1 MATKITIDNT
11 DPTKVTF
18 AGINFDK
25 DNTPSFTGKL
35 TGSANNAGQLI
46 QIRDSLSVIGTVKT
60 ASDGSWSFDFGSASG
75 KTLSDGAHNINVR
88 LAGNAAVTATYKVT
102 IDTSTATPTA
112 FASPASTYTDVN
124 GATHIVTNTS
134 YPMIS
139 GRAEPGAEVD
149 FFNRDVVVDNPDLP
163 PDQRFG
169 LIGST
174 TADASGNYSFEL
186 KVFQTDDEGN
196 LILDAKGNP
205 MVDAN
210 QSTNLFPDGTYRIG
224 VTSTDPATNYAVG
237 APIVI
242 EVDTVVQAPVVY
254 SLDNAAGISDGAA
267 NINGVVYTN
276 DDTPTIKGLAE
287 TGSEVTIT
295 DAAGNVLGTAMAD
308 GAVVNGQ
315 STFTFQV
322 DNAQALSQGLHTF
335 NFITTDRAGNVS
347 TPTPQVIGVDSQ
359 TTAPTVSMADA
370 VTSGRVKY
378 TNDNTPTISGVAEA
392 GATVEFKDQLGNT
405 LGSVTAGSNGAYS
418 FTPTTAMADGAK
430 TITAK
435 STDALG
441 NSASTTYNV
450 TIDTQI
456 AAPTMAAGSP
466 ALTVGGVTYNN
477 DSTPTITGTAE
488 AGSTVTVTDGTTVLG
503 TTVAGSDGKY
513 SFTTPDEHT
522 MSEGSHALSVSAKDI
537 AGNVSETVT
546 QNVTIDTRAPTVTE
560 TLASPAVTSA
570 GVTYDRDNTPTITG
584 VTEAG
589 STVTVK
595 DGDTV
600 LGTTV
605 AGADGKYSF
614 TPAESFKL
622 IDGVHT
628 LNVTATDLAGNVS
641 AAAASQT
648 VKIDTVAPTV
658 TETLTSPAVVAANGV
673 TYDSDNTPT
682 IKGVAEAG
690 ATVTVSDG
698 DTVLGSTV
706 ADDQGNYSFTPTAA
720 LADGVHTLNVTAT
733 DLAGNVSAAA
743 ASQTFTIDATAPNK
757 PTESVAVSPTLTV
770 GGVTYDTDRTPTITG
785 TAEAGSTVTIMDGT
799 TTLGTTTANAQGA
812 YSFTVADANQL
823 SGGAHSFSVTA
834 TDLAGNTSTAS
845 PATTRNVVCYM
856 SGTRLQTQ
864 DGWKLVEQLTVGDL
878 LKTASGQSQ
887 PVTWL
892 GSTTIDCRRQGNK
905 QHAYPVRIAQHAFGY
920 QLPERDLFVS
930 PLHSIYVE
938 GVMIPAIHLVNGLT
952 VTQDQT
958 EGLVTYYHVELPQ
971 HDAVFAEGLPAETYL
986 DTSPENRHFFSMN
999 NGDQKVFEMNL
1010 QFPACPEGTPVWQ
1023 HIWDTQG
1030 YAPLTQSGPIV
1041 EAVKAMLMQ
1050 QAQLVQ
1056 EDKRLFA

>member
-1 MATKITIDNT
+1 MATKITINDI
-11 DPTKVTF
+11 DPFVTF
-18 AGINFDK
+18 AGVNFDK
-25 DNTPSFTGKL
+25 DNTPSFIGKL
-35 TGSANNAGQLI
+35 TGLANNGGQTV
-46 QIRDSLSVIGTVKT
+46 QIRDSLSVIGTVTT
-60 ASDGSWSFDFGSASG
+60 ASDGTWSFDFGSAAG
-75 KTLSDGAHNINVR
+75 KTLTDGAHNINVR

-112 FASPASTYTDVN
+112 FASPAATYIDAN
-124 GATHIVTNTS
+124 GATHIITNTS

-139 GRAEPGAEVD
+139 GKAEPGAEVD
-149 FFNRDVVVDNPDLP
+149 FFNRDVVVNNPDVP

-174 TADASGNYSFEL
+174 TADNNGNYSFEL

-210 QSTNLFPDGTYRIG
+210 QSTNLFPDGTYHIG

-254 SLDNAAGISDGAA
+254 SLDAAPGISDGAA

-295 DAAGNVLGTAMAD
+295 DASGNVLGTAMAN

-322 DNAQALSQGLHTF
+322 DNAHALSQGLHTF

-347 TPTPQVIGVDSQ
+347 TPTPQVIGVDSL
-359 TTAPTVSMADA
+359 TSVPTASIANA
-370 VTSGRVKY
+370 VVAGGVEY
-378 TNDNTPTISGVAEA
+378 TNNNMPTLTGVAEA
-392 GATVEFKDQLGNT
+392 GATVTFKDQDGNALGT
-405 LGSVTAGSNGAYS
+405 ATAGANGAYS

-430 TITAK
+430 TITATA
-435 STDALG
+435 TDALG
-441 NSASTTYNV
+441 NKASTTHSV
-450 TIDTQI
+450 TIDTQTS
-456 AAPTMAAGSP
+456 APTVGVDSP
-466 ALTVGGVTYNN
+466 PGLSIDGVIYDK
-477 DSTPTITGTAE
+477 DSTPTITGVAE
-488 AGSTVTVTDGTTVLG
+488 AGATVTIKDGNTVLG

-513 SFTTPDEHT
+513 SFTTPNEHV

-537 AGNVSETVT
+537 AGNVSTTVT

-614 TPAESFKL
+614 TPSESLKL
-622 IDGVHT
+622 SDGVHT

-641 AAAASQT
+641 TVAASQT
-648 VKIDTVAPTV
+648 V
-658 TETLTSPAVVAANGV
+658 
-673 TYDSDNTPT
+673 
-682 IKGVAEAG
+682 
-690 ATVTVSDG
+690 
-698 DTVLGSTV
+698 
-706 ADDQGNYSFTPTAA
+706 
-720 LADGVHTLNVTAT
+720 
-733 DLAGNVSAAA
+733 
-743 ASQTFTIDATAPNK
+743 TIDATAPNQ

-799 TTLGTTTANAQGA
+799 TPLGTTTANAQGA

-845 PATTRNVVCYM
+845 NAVARNVVCYM

-878 LKTASGQSQ
+878 LKTVSGQLQ
-887 PVTWL
+887 PVSWV
-892 GSTTIDCRRQGNK
+892 GHSTIDCRRQDNK

-952 VTQDQT
+952 VTQEQT

-986 DTSPENRHFFSMN
+986 DTTPENRHFFSRN
-999 NGDQKVFEMNL
+999 NEDQTVFEMNL

-1056 EDKRLFA
+1056 EDKRLSA

>member
-1 MATKITIDNT
+1 MATKITINDT
-11 DPTKVTF
+11 DPTVVTF

-35 TGSANNAGQLI
+35 TGSANNAGQTV

-88 LAGNAAVTATYKVT
+88 LANNTAVTATYKVT
-102 IDTSTATPTA
+102 IDTSTSTPTA

-139 GRAEPGAEVD
+139 GRAEPGAEVV
-149 FFNRDVVVDNPDLP
+149 FFNRDVVVNNPDVP

-174 TADASGNYSFEL
+174 TADNSGNYSFEL

-196 LILDAKGNP
+196 LILDDKGNP

-210 QSTNLFPDGTYRIG
+210 QSTNLFPDGVYNIG
-224 VTSTDPATNYAVG
+224 VTATDPATNYAVG

-254 SLDNAAGISDGAA
+254 SLDTAAGISDGAA
-267 NINGVVYTN
+267 SINGVVYTN

-308 GAVVNGQ
+308 GAVVNGK

-322 DNAQALSQGLHTF
+322 DNATALGQGLHTF

-347 TPTPQVIGVDSQ
+347 TPTPQVIGVDSL
-359 TTAPTVSMADA
+359 TSVPTASIAESVVAGGVEYTSNNMPTL
-370 VTSGRVKY
+370 T
-378 TNDNTPTISGVAEA
+378 GVAEA
-392 GATVEFKDQLGNT
+392 GATVTFKDQDGNALGT
-405 LGSVTAGSNGAYS
+405 ATAGANGAYS
-418 FTPTTAMADGAK
+418 FTPATAMADGAK
-430 TITAK
+430 TITATA
-435 STDALG
+435 TDALG
-441 NSASTTYNV
+441 NKASTTHSV
-450 TIDTQI
+450 TIDTRTS
-456 AAPTMAAGSP
+456 APTVGVDSP
-466 ALTVGGVTYNN
+466 PGLSIDGVVYDK
-477 DSTPTITGTAE
+477 DSTPTITGVAE
-488 AGSTVTVTDGTTVLG
+488 AGATVTIKDGNTVLG

-513 SFTTPDEHT
+513 SFTTPDDHP
-522 MSEGSHALSVSAKDI
+522 MSEGNHALSVSAKDI

-614 TPAESFKL
+614 TPAESLKL
-622 IDGVHT
+622 SDGVHT
-628 LNVTATDLAGNVS
+628 LNVSATDLAGNVS
-641 AAAASQT
+641 TVAASQT
-648 VKIDTVAPTV
+648 V
-658 TETLTSPAVVAANGV
+658 
-673 TYDSDNTPT
+673 
-682 IKGVAEAG
+682 
-690 ATVTVSDG
+690 
-698 DTVLGSTV
+698 
-706 ADDQGNYSFTPTAA
+706 
-720 LADGVHTLNVTAT
+720 
-733 DLAGNVSAAA
+733 
-743 ASQTFTIDATAPNK
+743 TIDATAPIQ

-770 GGVTYDTDRTPTITG
+770 GTVTYDTDRTPTITG

-834 TDLAGNTSTAS
+834 TDLAGNTSSAS
-845 PATTRNVVCYM
+845 NAVARNVVCYM

-878 LKTASGQSQ
+878 LKTVSGQLQ
-887 PVTWL
+887 PVTWV
-892 GSTTIDCRRQGNK
+892 GHSTIDCRRQDNK

-952 VTQDQT
+952 VTQEQT
-958 EGLVTYYHVELPQ
+958 EGLVTYYHVELPG

-986 DTSPENRHFFSMN
+986 DTTPENRHFFSRN
-999 NGDQKVFEMNL
+999 NEDQTVFEMNL